1 MVDLS
6 SHARVVI
13 IGGGAVGCSILYHL
27 GQMGWSD
34 CLLLEKNELTA
45 GSTWHAAGNCPNFS
59 GSWSLM
65 ALQRTSTML
74 YKDLGAAVDY
84 PMNYHVTG
92 SIRLAHSMERMRE
105 FEHISGMARHQ
116 GIEFEMLTTAEMRQ
130 LYPHMETHDLEGG
143 CWDPL
148 DGDIDPAQL
157 TQALAKG
164 ARDAGCRIVRFCKV
178 TGARRDNDE
187 WVVETEHGEVRCE
200 YVVNAAGY
208 RAAEVGRFFGRNVP
222 CVSIAHQ
229 YLVTEELP
237 ALADRG
243 SKLPLLRDPDSSYY
257 LRQEGDGLLLGPYEK
272 ENCRVHWG
280 SPDDPMPEDFSFQLY
295 PDDLER
301 IEWYIEDACRRVPL
315 LGEGGIK
322 RVVNGPI
329 PYTPDGLPLIGP
341 MPGVP
346 NAFEACVFSFGI
358 VQAGGAGKLCAELIV
373 EGEPETDSWAM
384 DPRRFTDH
392 ADSAY
397 ATAKAVE
404 VYSNEYAMHFPQMQ
418 WPAGRPAKTSP
429 LFETLQ
435 AKGAE
440 FGAYGG
446 WERADWFPEDGEE
459 TGPARSY
466 LRPHWFERVGA
477 ECRHIAEH
485 AGVLDLTGFSRFEVT
500 GDGAAAWLDGLVTG
514 KLARPGRLGLVYF
527 ASPKGKTVTE
537 MSLTRFDENRFW
549 LMTAAG
555 ALWHDRDWLVQ
566 RLPAD
571 GSVQI
576 EDVTRQ
582 WGTLLVTGPKSRA
595 IVSAAVSDLD
605 LSTGAFSWLTHQ
617 PLDTLG
623 GHLLR
628 VSFAGELGWEFHV
641 PMDRLKETY
650 DMIMDAGSDHDLRDF
665 GMLALESMRLE
676 KGYRS
681 WKGDLTG
688 DYTMFENGLGRWV
701 DLDKPDFVGREAL
714 MANRDAGVTQD
725 FATFVV
731 DATDADAP
739 ALSTVWD
746 GDRKAGL
753 VLSGGYGHRTE
764 KSIALCVV
772 DNAYLASGTQVE
784 IDIYGERRSATLAD
798 TPALYDPRSERLR
811 G

>member
-1 MVDLS
+1 MQD
-6 SHARVVI
+6 RI
-13 IGGGAVGCSILYHL
+13 
-27 GQMGWSD
+27 
-34 CLLLEKNELTA
+34 
-45 GSTWHAAGNCPNFS
+45 
-59 GSWSLM
+59 SL
-65 ALQRTSTML
+65 
-74 YKDLGAAVDY
+74 
-84 PMNYHVTG
+84 
-92 SIRLAHSMERMRE
+92 
-105 FEHISGMARHQ
+105 
-116 GIEFEMLTTAEMRQ
+116 
-130 LYPHMETHDLEGG
+130 HDLAGQESRFIFQRA
-143 CWDPL
+143 
-148 DGDIDPAQL
+148 IDRL
-157 TQALAKG
+157 K
-164 ARDAGCRIVRFCKV
+164 I
-178 TGARRDNDE
+178 
-187 WVVETEHGEVRCE
+187 
-200 YVVNAAGY
+200 
-208 RAAEVGRFFGRNVP
+208 
-222 CVSIAHQ
+222 
-229 YLVTEELP
+229 LV
-237 ALADRG
+237 
-243 SKLPLLRDPDSSYY
+243 
-257 LRQEGDGLLLGPYEK
+257 
-272 ENCRVHWG
+272 
-280 SPDDPMPEDFSFQLY
+280 
-295 PDDLER
+295 
-301 IEWYIEDACRRVPL
+301 ACRQQRLETVDREIGMLKIVDPVVGLHHPL
-315 LGEGGIK
+315 QVEGGIK

-329 PYTPDGLPLIGP
+329 PFTPDGLPLIGP

-358 VQAGGAGKLCAELIV
+358 VQAGGAGKLCADLIV

-418 WPAGRPAKTSP
+418 SPAGRPAKTSP

-446 WERADWFPEDGEE
+446 WERADWFPEDGEAI
-459 TGPARSY
+459 GPARSY
-466 LRPHWFERVGA
+466 LRPHWFERVDA
-477 ECRHIAEH
+477 ECRHVAEH

-500 GDGAAAWLDGLVTG
+500 GDGAAAWLDGLITG
-514 KLARPGRLGLVYF
+514 KLARPGCLGLVYC
-527 ASPKGKTVTE
+527 ASPRGKTVTQ

-582 WGTLLVTGPKSRA
+582 WGTLLVTGPKSRG
-595 IVSAAVSDLD
+595 IISAAVSDLD

-628 VSFAGELGWEFHV
+628 VSFAGELGLEFHV

-665 GMLALESMRLE
+665 GMLALKSMRLE

-681 WKGDLTG
+681 WKGGLTG
-688 DYTMFENGLGRWV
+688 DYSMFENGLGRWV
-701 DLDKPDFVGREAL
+701 DHNKPDFVGREAL

-731 DATDADAP
+731 DAAEADAP

-753 VLSGGYGHRTE
+753 VLSGGCGHRTK
-764 KSIALCVV
+764 KSIAC
-772 DNAYLASGTQVE
+772 ASSTTHISHRE
-784 IDIYGERRSATLAD
+784 
-798 TPALYDPRSERLR
+798 PRSKSISMASDGPPPLLTHRRYTTLGRSGCAAKNSQSIVCCSIAHYAKRRTIPFRR
-811 G
+811 GADDFRDDD